1 MTIEDLYLKISKN
14 PELKKTSPLF
24 ETYMDLYNA
33 WSMMPNASS
42 PLLTGLSQL
51 LQDIQTQFP
60 EVVGELL
67 QGERVEDLR
76 LPERVSIPAF
86 RELDQ
91 KILPPSREGATLATA
106 APPKP
111 ASVEEEVEEPGL
123 LKKAGSFVAAMTDF
137 AGSGFK
143 RVTSEQLAE
152 RKAICAGCKFFD
164 PTGYAGAGKC
174 KKCGCSSYKLDIAA
188 SRCPV
193 GYWESIQ

>member
-33 WSMMPNASS
+33 WSMMPNAGS

-51 LQDIQTQFP
+51 LQDIQAQFP
-60 EVVGELL
+60 EVVGKLL
-67 QGERVEDLR
+67 EGERVEELR
-76 LPERVSIPAF
+76 LPERVSIPVF
-86 RELDQ
+86 RELDK
-91 KILPPSREGATLATA
+91 KILPPSPEGATLASSVPAPTA
-106 APPKP
+106 NQEGD
-111 ASVEEEVEEPGL
+111 VEPGL
-123 LKKAGSFVAAMTDF
+123 LKKAGSFIAAMSDF

-143 RVTSEQLAE
+143 RVTAQQLAE

-164 PTGYAGAGKC
+164 PAGYAGAGKC

-188 SRCPV
+188 SRCPM
-193 GYWESIQ
+193 GYWENVP